1 MTDGAFARAGR
12 HHSQET
18 LMQSDLEEGFANQ
31 QTTLLTLLDERKR
44 LQDGSRAADESDRQI
59 TVAENLISA
68 YKALKW
74 YER

>member
-1 MTDGAFARAGR
+1 MTGGAFARAGQ

-44 LQDGSRAADESDRQI
+44 LQDGSRAAGESDRQI
-59 TVAENLISA
+59 IVAENLISA

>member
-1 MTDGAFARAGR
+1 
-12 HHSQET
+12 
-18 LMQSDLEEGFANQ
+18 MQSDLEEGFANQ

-44 LQDGSRAADESDRQI
+44 LQDGSRAAAASDREI
-59 TVAENLISA
+59 VVAENLISA

>member
-1 MTDGAFARAGR
+1 
-12 HHSQET
+12 
-18 LMQSDLEEGFANQ
+18 MQLDLEKGFANQ

-44 LQDGSRAADESDRQI
+44 LKDGSRAADESDRQI
-59 TVAENLISA
+59 MVAENLISA

>member
-1 MTDGAFARAGR
+1 
-12 HHSQET
+12 
-18 LMQSDLEEGFANQ
+18 MQSDLEEGFANQ

-59 TVAENLISA
+59 IVAENLISA